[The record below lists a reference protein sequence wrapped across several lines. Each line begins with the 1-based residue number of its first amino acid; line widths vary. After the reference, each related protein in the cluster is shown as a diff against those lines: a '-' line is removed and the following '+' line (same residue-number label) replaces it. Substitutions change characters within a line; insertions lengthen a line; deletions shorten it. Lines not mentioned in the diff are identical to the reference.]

1 MDPRGPPMGDGHN
14 VEEVYARRHAGPITL
29 QDQHRR
35 CMSKP
40 TQKHEPVPVMNVFGA
55 LALELVP
62 DSTCSL
68 DVLTQSQAG
77 TLAAFIAADLARFAA
92 QAASLQ
98 LTTVGAHY
106 DAVELL
112 RPGWPLHHQLEQF
125 AARAPLDTN
134 PRADD
139 LPADMA
145 IGRIIAFG
153 SDDASL
159 PTSLMPSSDYIG
171 GPLRLLPFV
180 LSGDGDTV
188 GIIGDV
194 FERDLLERGM
204 AGAATALAAQELF
217 DLRIEHARY
226 LTLHDLAAMMALQ
239 YEHVGLAP
247 LWPLIETALLSPR
260 SECWLDAP
268 PEPLVHYADGEAR
281 IALFSP
287 SAWHA
292 RHAAGL
298 GEDTQ
303 HLERRFEYFQARQRQ
318 FATVLQAHGIAV
330 LFVQCDTADDT
341 VGL

>member
-1 MDPRGPPMGDGHN
+1 MDPRGPAIGDGHN
-14 VEEVYARRHAGPITL
+14 VGEVYAGRDAGPITL
-29 QDQHRR
+29 HGQHRR
-35 CMSKP
+35 CMPQP
-40 TQKHEPVPVMNVFGA
+40 TKNHEPVKALNVLGA
-55 LALELVP
+55 LALELAP
-62 DSTCSL
+62 GSTGSRN
-68 DVLTQSQAG
+68 VLTQLQAG
-77 TLAAFIAADLARFAA
+77 GLAAHIAADLARFAT

-106 DAVELL
+106 DAVEML

-125 AARAPLDTN
+125 AMRAPLDSN

-139 LPADMA
+139 LMA
-145 IGRIIAFG
+145 VGRIIAFG
-153 SDDASL
+153 ADDACL
-159 PTSLMPSSDYIG
+159 PPALMPSPDDSG
-171 GPLRLLPFV
+171 GPMRLVPFV
-180 LSGDGDTV
+180 LTGDSDTLSA
-188 GIIGDV
+188 IGDV

-239 YEHVGLAP
+239 YQHAGLAP

-287 SAWHA
+287 SAWTV
-292 RHAAGL
+292 RHAASTS
-298 GEDTQ
+298 EDTQ
-303 HLERRFEYFQARQRQ
+303 ALDRRFEYFQARQRQ
-318 FATVLQAHGIAV
+318 FAAVLQAHAIPV
-330 LFVQCDTADDT
+330 LFVQCDTADGA
-341 VGL
+341 V

>member
-1 MDPRGPPMGDGHN
+1 MP
-14 VEEVYARRHAGPITL
+14 
-29 QDQHRR
+29 
-35 CMSKP
+35 KP
-40 TQKHEPVPVMNVFGA
+40 TKNHGSMRTSSVFGA
-55 LALELVP
+55 LALELAP
-62 DSTCSL
+62 ASTGGRN
-68 DVLTQSQAG
+68 VLTQSQAG
-77 TLAAFIAADLARFAA
+77 SLAAHIAADLARFAS

-112 RPGWPLHHQLEQF
+112 RPDWPLHQQLEQF
-125 AARAPLDTN
+125 AMHAPLDSS

-139 LPADMA
+139 LPGDMA
-145 IGRIIAFG
+145 IGRIMAFG
-153 SDDASL
+153 ADDACL
-159 PTSLMPSSDYIG
+159 PASLMPSPDHNG
-171 GPLRLLPFV
+171 GPLRLMPFV
-180 LSGDGDTV
+180 LNGDGDTV

-217 DLRIEHARY
+217 DLRVEHARY

-239 YEHVGLAP
+239 YEHAGLAP

-287 SAWHA
+287 SAWA
-292 RHAAGL
+292 VRHAAGSS
-298 GEDTQ
+298 EDTRQ
-303 HLERRFEYFQARQRQ
+303 LERRFEYFQARQRQ
-318 FATVLQAHGIAV
+318 FATVLQAHAVAV
-330 LFVQCDTADDT
+330 LFVQCDSADGVT
-341 VGL
+341 L